1 MTGTGK
7 IAPRQYVLEFP
18 VLQSRSAEDFV
29 IGRCNQ
35 VAASLI
41 RAWPDWPSHT
51 LILAGP
57 EGSGKS
63 HLAAIWAEAAGA
75 AVLSGKALSRA
86 KVPALGKAVVI
97 ERADRAADEQA
108 LFHLYN
114 WLKGEGGHLLLTAR
128 TPPRR
133 WNIALKDLASRL
145 RAAPTARLEFPDEAI
160 LSAAMAKQFSD
171 RQIVID
177 EAVISYLMKRMERS
191 FPAVKAVVERV
202 DRLSLSKKARVTI
215 PLAREVLAKR

>member
-1 MTGTGK
+1 MNEPRKAT
-7 IAPRQYVLEFP
+7 ARQYVLEFP

-29 IGRCNQ
+29 IGPCNQ

-41 RAWPDWPSHT
+41 RAWPDWPSHA
-51 LILAGP
+51 LVLAGP

-63 HLAAIWAEAAGA
+63 HLAAIWAEMAGA
-75 AVLSGKALSRA
+75 TVLSGKALSRA
-86 KVPALGKAVVI
+86 NVPSLGKAVVV
-97 ERADRAADEQA
+97 ERADEAVDEQA
-108 LFHLYN
+108 LFHLFN
-114 WLKGEGGHLLLTAR
+114 WLKGEDGYLLLTTR

-133 WNIALKDLASRL
+133 WRIALKDLASRL
-145 RAAPTARLEFPDEAI
+145 KAAPTARLDSPDEAI

-171 RQIVID
+171 RQIVVD
-177 EAVISYLMKRMERS
+177 EAVISYLLKRMERS

-202 DRLSLSKKARVTI
+202 DQLSLSKKARVTI